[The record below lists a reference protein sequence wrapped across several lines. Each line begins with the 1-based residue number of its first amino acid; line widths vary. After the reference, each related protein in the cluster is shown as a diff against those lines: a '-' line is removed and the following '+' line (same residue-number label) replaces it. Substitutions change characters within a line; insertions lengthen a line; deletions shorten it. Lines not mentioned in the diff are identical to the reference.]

1 MKGVRMVSF
10 WPATFRIQIPNG
22 SAVDAKRHGC
32 FGWNCSGLLWSY
44 HIPYLPSMWLTRSRS
59 TAIDS
64 QGITYL
70 LFFCQKK
77 KMTAETGWWWTKV
90 RNSKVDQTTVTECTY
105 LPSAYSSIHAHR
117 SVKFLTKRST
127 YICLKSLALFTEDQ
141 ERAAKPIWTITC
153 SIVIF
158 RYALRSSRWA
168 SAVCSLSEEKKST

>member
-22 SAVDAKRHGC
+22 SAVEAERHGC
-32 FGWNCSGLLWSY
+32 VEWNYSGLLWSY
-44 HIPYLPSMWLTRSRS
+44 QILLPSKYVLNPDREVLRLIRRGSP
-59 TAIDS
+59 IC
-64 QGITYL
+64 Y
-70 LFFCQKK
+70 FFVRRKK
-77 KMTAETGWWWTKV
+77 WQLKQVDDE

-127 YICLKSLALFTEDQ
+127 YICFKSLALFTEDQ

-153 SIVIF
+153 SIVVF
-158 RYALRSSRWA
+158 KYAFRSSRWA